1 MSNDTAATVKLSLAH
16 EYVTC
21 FYVRSE
27 NNFKFIGLVYDT
39 NILKSYEVYIR
50 RGNSRS
56 FWFNYLENREKLAD
70 CKRDFIL
77 RFMLLILQ
85 YLPLRYIFRCTG

>member
-1 MSNDTAATVKLSLAH
+1 VTIKLSLAY

-39 NILKSYEVYIR
+39 NILKSYEVYIG
-50 RGNSRS
+50 RGISRS
-56 FWFNYLENREKLAD
+56 FWFNYLENREKRAD
-70 CKRDFIL
+70 RKRDFIL
-77 RFMLLILQ
+77 RFMFLILQ
-85 YLPLRYIFRCTG
+85 NLPLRNIL